1 MRTQSFVI
9 IENDVSEHADM
20 SLLYTTIR
28 PEGGGPEC
36 SDGAR
41 IVAEA
46 EEAALGVLT
55 AQVEG
60 CMDARAGSVHGLREL
75 GYATTTAKR
84 TFNVKQGEGMLKE
97 LWPPGQ
103 SGDEARTRL
112 NCAFRFLENVCAF
125 SYIVLMSKV
134 REGMS
139 REQALEEL
147 KRHGALYDTAAADGP
162 VSASVLQCFWYPN
175 SDGVRENPNCGE
187 HVDQVRETVL
197 LTICFP
203 AYVLC
208 PKPTACLSISHTH
221 PFSLYFSLHQGF
233 LSIEPATAV
242 PGLEVFDFASQ
253 SWLSIDLHL
262 NPGDLILF
270 NAETV
275 QRVTRD
281 VCRGTVHRVGK
292 NEAARLSMV
301 FKMRHRASEELG
313 EYLNHHDAGL
323 RYSLAQHHIITSSS
337 SSHHHIIIIIVI

>member
-1 MRTQSFVI
+1 MAVTTRAVGSSSVAAVSLKALLSASDQAATALATAMRTQSFVI

-55 AQVEG
+55 AQLEG

-197 LTICFP
+197 LTSVFHLTY
-203 AYVLC
+203 YVQSPQHVSPPHTHTLSLSVSLSTRGSSASSLPPPC
-208 PKPTACLSISHTH
+208 RVSRCLISH
-221 PFSLYFSLHQGF
+221 P
-233 LSIEPATAV
+233 
-242 PGLEVFDFASQ
+242 
-253 SWLSIDLHL
+253 
-262 NPGDLILF
+262 
-270 NAETV
+270 
-275 QRVTRD
+275 
-281 VCRGTVHRVGK
+281 
-292 NEAARLSMV
+292 
-301 FKMRHRASEELG
+301 RAG
-313 EYLNHHDAGL
+313 
-323 RYSLAQHHIITSSS
+323 
-337 SSHHHIIIIIVI
+337 